1 MTEEQ
6 PTLAVS
12 AEALVT
18 RVLGLRHD
26 GWRLVQIGVTKIG
39 DTIELNYSF
48 DRALQF
54 QNLRLTAPAAD
65 LRVPSISGVYWCAFL
80 YENEIHDLYG
90 IGFDGLAVDYKGS
103 FYRTAQKFPFA
114 TSPAPVVAP
123 AKPAPAA
130 PPAPP
135 PAATT

>member
-1 MTEEQ
+1 MIEEQ
-6 PTLAVS
+6 PTLAVN
-12 AEALVT
+12 ADALVT
-18 RVLGLRHD
+18 NVLRLRHD
-26 GWRLVQIGVTKIG
+26 GWRLAQIGVTKIG

-48 DRALQF
+48 DRALKF
-54 QNLRLTAPAAD
+54 QNLRLTAPAAG
-65 LRVPSISGVYWCAFL
+65 LRVPSISDVYWCSFL

-90 IGFDGLAVDYKGS
+90 IDFDGLAVDYKGS

-123 AKPAPAA
+123 AKPTPAA

-135 PAATT
+135 PAQS